1 MNIAIL
7 GAGNVGGAL
16 GRSWSKAG
24 HAIIYGVRAP
34 NSEKHRTLLD
44 ATGAGAR
51 AVALG
56 DAAHGA
62 DVIALATPWDATQAV
77 LAAAGD
83 LRGKILIDCTN
94 PLKFSP
100 GVGLELAIGFN
111 DSGGETVARWAA
123 GAHVVKAFNT
133 YGWENFADAR
143 YPNAAGLQPL
153 LFLAAEEVAAKQTV
167 ARLAEEIGFE
177 TFDAGGLRAARELE
191 PLALLWIRRA
201 LSGARSPDFTW
212 ARLTR

>member
-24 HAIIYGVRAP
+24 HAVVYGVREP
-34 NSEKHRTLLD
+34 NSEKHRALLD

-51 AVALG
+51 AVAIS

-62 DVIALATPWDATQAV
+62 DVVVLATPWDATPAV

-83 LRGKILIDCTN
+83 LRGKLLIDCTN
-94 PLKFSP
+94 PLKFTP
-100 GVGLELAIGFN
+100 GVGLELTIGFN
-111 DSGGETVARWAA
+111 DSGGETVVRWAA
-123 GAHVVKAFNT
+123 GARVVKAFNT

-153 LFLAAEEVAAKQTV
+153 MFLAADDVAAKQTV
-167 ARLAEEIGFE
+167 ARLAEAIGFE

-201 LSGARSPDFTW
+201 LSGARSPHFTW